1 MKKGT
6 RNITGPHGRRWS
18 LVFKLFVGVGIF
30 LPLLLCFVAAENSC
44 HSSDSPVTS
53 KTYSVEDVLLEDD
66 FQFYQSWSYNALDR
80 ESDVLKRDMLLPFK
94 YYNCSALDE
103 IRTLVD
109 FVEMKM
115 GNKPF
120 HNFRHVSTVLHFAF
134 ALLTLG
140 DGEAV
145 FGESFRKYIY
155 SILLS
160 ILLHDLEHPGNN
172 NDFEV
177 KIKSEIA
184 TKYNN
189 ESVLENHSLHVG
201 MEKIIELNLLPKLG
215 LAPDEVTYVQN
226 EIKNTILF
234 TDPSK
239 HVKLSNSLQ
248 ELSNRWARIKL
259 HEEELTDYDF
269 QTLIYAFVHASD
281 LNNLV
286 QKDKEVT
293 FEWYRRIVKEFQSQ
307 SRLEKAKGLQLT
319 PFMSTLDSESA
330 QIKMQID
337 FTSHNSPYFK
347 DLAKILPNIEHL
359 NDIIEENYI
368 WWKDRLKEHS
378 GITNADFI

>member
-1 MKKGT
+1 MKKRT
-6 RNITGPHGRRWS
+6 RNIKGRRGRRRS
-18 LVFKLFVGVGIF
+18 LVFKLFIGVGCC

-44 HSSDSPVTS
+44 YSSDSPITS
-53 KTYSVEDVLLEDD
+53 KTEKNILLEDE

-80 ESDVLKRDMLLPFK
+80 ESDELKRDMLLPFK
-94 YYNCSALDE
+94 YYNCPALNE
-103 IRTLVD
+103 IRTLVE

-120 HNFRHVSTVLHFAF
+120 HNFRHVSAVLHFAF

-140 DGEAV
+140 DGQAV

-172 NDFEV
+172 NDYEV

-189 ESVLENHSLHVG
+189 ESVLENHSSRVG
-201 MEKIIELNLLPKLG
+201 IDKIIELNLLPKLG

-226 EIKNTILF
+226 EIHNTILY

-239 HVKLSNSLQ
+239 HGKLSTRLQ
-248 ELSNRWARIKL
+248 ELSSRWARIKL
-259 HEEELTDYDF
+259 HDEELTDYDF

-286 QKDKEVT
+286 QKYKEVT
-293 FEWYRRIVKEFQSQ
+293 FEWYRRIVAEFQSQ
-307 SRLEKAKGLQLT
+307 SRLEKAKRLQVT

-330 QIKMQID
+330 RIKMQID
-337 FTSHNSPYFK
+337 FTSHNSLYFK
-347 DLAKILPNIEHL
+347 DLAKIIPNIEHF

-368 WWKDRLKEHS
+368 WWKDRLKS
-378 GITNADFI
+378 TAG